1 VYKLEKHIIDDV
13 LLDGG
18 DGMNIITKELKSK
31 MGLLK
36 PKPTP

>member
-1 VYKLEKHIIDDV
+1 LEKHTIDDV
-13 LLDGG
+13 LFDGG

-31 MGLLK
+31 LRLLK